1 MCAHLHFL
9 QAADEGLISVIVIA
23 FGMIFT
29 E

>member
-9 QAADEGLISVIVIA
+9 QAVDDGLISVMVIA